1 MTKIQQFNF
10 VCRSILQIAFFYALM
25 LWWGYQVDLLV
36 LELYVNT
43 PFVLFA
49 CTVFFLFLFFC
60 RTMGCLVFMPKDK
73 LKAILR
79 DGQISPTASQI
90 VIRLFSWPFI
100 KRAALFFLLFVAEFA
115 LRLVFIPLFLKAVSL
130 TIPLWAWLSSFS
142 IILTNTL
149 LIATAY
155 IIMELPFYLLFY
167 KLSFKGHANRSHEY
181 RFGMKLAAFV
191 SILLGLRMA
200 LLFLETHFS
209 FKGSELVSAGALAV
223 SGIGLWYLMYRKDW
237 SFCCSNC
244 PFCSKIKSLF
254 GKTCCYRPEKE
265 QAELQESYE
274 TAEKVAE
281 TIIEAEARE
290 ITPPANEN
298 KEEEKKE

>member
-254 GKTCCYRPEKE
+254 GKTCCYRQEKE

>member
-1 MTKIQQFNF
+1 MTKNQRFNF
-10 VCRSILQIAFFYALM
+10 ICRSILKIILFYALL
-25 LWWGYQVDLLV
+25 LWWGYRLDPLI

-79 DGQISPTASQI
+79 NGQISPGASEI

-100 KRAALFFLLFVAEFA
+100 KRTTLFFLLFAAEFV
-115 LRLVFIPLFLKAVSL
+115 LRLASILLFLKTVSL
-130 TIPLWAWLSSFS
+130 AVPFLAWLGSVS
-142 IILTNTL
+142 IILTNVL

-167 KLSFKGHANRSHEY
+167 KLSFKGHANRSNEY
-181 RFGMKLAAFV
+181 RFGIKLAAFV
-191 SILLGLRMA
+191 LILLGLRM
-200 LLFLETHFS
+200 LQVSLETRFQ
-209 FKGSELVSAGALAV
+209 FEDVEIVSAGTLAV
-223 SGIGLWYLMYRKDW
+223 LGTGIWYLMYRKDW

-244 PFCSKIKSLF
+244 PVCSKIKSIF
-254 GKTCCYRPEKE
+254 GKSCCCRQEKE
-265 QAELQESYE
+265 QAELQKSYE
-274 TAEKVAE
+274 DAEKIAE
-281 TIIEAEARE
+281 TIIEAEARDV
-290 ITPPANEN
+290 TPPANEN
-298 KEEEKKE
+298 KE

>member
-1 MTKIQQFNF
+1 MAKIQQFNF

-90 VIRLFSWPFI
+90 VIRFFSWPFI
-100 KRAALFFLLFVAEFA
+100 KRAALFFLLFTGEFV
-115 LRLVFIPLFLKAVSL
+115 LRLAFIPLFLKAVSL
-130 TIPLWAWLSSFS
+130 TIPLWAGLSSVS
-142 IILTNTL
+142 IVLTNTL
-149 LIATAY
+149 LITTAY
-155 IIMELPFYLLFY
+155 VIMELPFYLLFY

-181 RFGMKLAAFV
+181 RFGMKLSAFV

-200 LLFLETHFS
+200 LLSLETRFP
-209 FKGSELVSAGALAV
+209 FERAETVSAAVLAV
-223 SGIGLWYLMYRKDW
+223 LGIGLWYLMYRKDW
-237 SFCCSNC
+237 SFCCSGC
-244 PFCSKIKSLF
+244 PVCSKIKSIF
-254 GKTCCYRPEKE
+254 GKSCCCRQEKE

-290 ITPPANEN
+290 ITPPANKN
-298 KEEEKKE
+298 KE

>member
-100 KRAALFFLLFVAEFA
+100 KRTALFFLLFVAEFA
-115 LRLVFIPLFLKAVSL
+115 LRLFFIPLFLKAVSL

-167 KLSFKGHANRSHEY
+167 KLSFKGHVNRSYEY

-200 LLFLETHFS
+200 LMSLETHFS

-237 SFCCSNC
+237 SFCCNGC

-254 GKTCCYRPEKE
+254 GKTCC
-265 QAELQESYE
+265 
-274 TAEKVAE
+274 
-281 TIIEAEARE
+281 
-290 ITPPANEN
+290 
-298 KEEEKKE
+298 